1 MSETKSLDFDKV
13 LQHIG
18 PLGKWQW
25 IQSFLMLL
33 VGISAGVGAVTFAFT
48 AYEPN
53 YRCIMPECN
62 EHVSNAS
69 YDSTASIDALTLL
82 FPQKSIEDAGKQ
94 CYRFQSDSCG
104 NYSSNL
110 PKEKCPTSEL
120 VFDTS
125 VVSSSIVQDFDLVCD
140 QAYQRPILKSFY
152 TLGMLI
158 GSFIIG
164 FASDTLGRRK
174 ALVLAIFC
182 LGISGVLKTI
192 ATNQIFFAF
201 LRILHGMGGHGC
213 MMVAFVTSAER
224 SLPQYKVLLMF
235 IPGIAFQIGEFIYA
249 IVAYF
254 IRDWIPLQLA
264 TCVPILFL
272 VLLYFVVPESCR
284 WLISQGRTEEAKKI
298 LNKRAKVNNF
308 AGPIPDNV
316 FKSDDVQ
323 MPIATSKLTFG
334 QSLVAICE

>member
-25 IQSFLMLL
+25 IQSFWMFL

-62 EHVSNAS
+62 ENTSNTVYNTS
-69 YDSTASIDALTLL
+69 ESIKALTLL
-82 FPQKSIEDAGKQ
+82 HPQVSIEEAGKQ
-94 CYRFQSDSCG
+94 CYRFQSASCG
-104 NYSSNL
+104 NYSNNL
-110 PKEKCPTSEL
+110 PKEKCPPSEL
-120 VFDTS
+120 AFDTS
-125 VVSSSIVQDFDLVCD
+125 VVSSSIVQDLSLVCD
-140 QAYQRPILKSFY
+140 QAHQKSILKSCY

-158 GSFIIG
+158 GSFVIG

-174 ALVLAIFC
+174 AMILAIFC
-182 LGISGVLKTI
+182 VGISGVLKTI
-192 ATNQIFFAF
+192 TSNRIVFAF

-213 MMVAFVTSAER
+213 AMVSYVASAES

-235 IPGIAFQIGEFIYA
+235 IPGMGFQVGEFIYA
-249 IVAYF
+249 IAAYF

-264 TCVPILFL
+264 TCVPILLL

-284 WLISQGRTEEAKKI
+284 WLISQGKIEEAKKI
-298 LNKRAKVNNF
+298 LSKRAEVNNF
-308 AGPIPDNV
+308 AGPIPDHIYQ
-316 FKSDDVQ
+316 SDAIPFVANQ
-323 MPIATSKLTFG
+323 LTFG
-334 QSLVAICE
+334 ESLVAVCE